1 MLHPT
6 WNGADHVAL
15 REDGKTDSQ
24 LFDNFVFSRKDR
36 LIQMINP
43 SVY

>member
-15 REDGKTDSQ
+15 QEDGKTDSQ
-24 LFDNFVFSRKDR
+24 LFDNFVFT
-36 LIQMINP
+36 INY
-43 SVY
+43 SGARIFSN